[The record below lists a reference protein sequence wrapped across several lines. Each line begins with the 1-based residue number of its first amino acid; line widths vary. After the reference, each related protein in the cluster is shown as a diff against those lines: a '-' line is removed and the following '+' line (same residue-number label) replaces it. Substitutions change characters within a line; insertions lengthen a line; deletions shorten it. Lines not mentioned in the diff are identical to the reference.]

1 MFLGIK
7 MQLDE
12 YKNTIAKRH
21 GDLSEEEKEAVRRM
35 VGTPAGNV
43 LAKLVGPELG
53 KAITVGQPTKINP
66 KRGGLGSR

>member
-1 MFLGIK
+1 LFLGIG

-21 GDLSEEEKEAVRRM
+21 DNLSEEEKETVRRM
-35 VGTPAGNV
+35 IGTPVGNV
-43 LAKLVGPELG
+43 LAKLVGQELG